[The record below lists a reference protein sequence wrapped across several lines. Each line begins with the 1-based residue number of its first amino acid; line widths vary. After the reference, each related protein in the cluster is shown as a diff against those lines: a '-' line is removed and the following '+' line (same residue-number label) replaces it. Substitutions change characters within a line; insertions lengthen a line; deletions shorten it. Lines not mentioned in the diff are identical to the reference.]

1 MSGKWNNDQAYY
13 LCRYP
18 AEYALANRISHPKNV
33 YLREV
38 EVLGPLDEWLA
49 EKFGPASIDTTLSEL
64 AERAALP
71 EDPGTLA
78 QAEAARKKITE
89 YDAEISQY
97 RESLKAG
104 ADPAVVG
111 PWIAETQ
118 AKKVAAQAQIRATTG
133 RRQMNRDEIA
143 AVVTA
148 FGDLVQVVHE
158 ADAADK
164 ADIYAQLGI
173 TLTYRPDSQLV
184 EATVKPGLNM
194 RKGFVSEGGLEPPR
208 RGNFPG
214 LGKFHVTRI
223 QDQTPVFKYFVR
235 TPLPA

>member
-18 AEYALANRISHPKNV
+18 AEYALANRPSHSKNV

-38 EVLGPLDEWLA
+38 EVLGPLDDWLA
-49 EKFGPASIDTTLSEL
+49 EKSGPASIDATLSEL
-64 AERAALP
+64 AGRAALL
-71 EDPGTLA
+71 EDPGALA
-78 QAEAARKKITE
+78 QAEAVRAKIAE

-104 ADPAVVG
+104 GDPAVVG

-118 AKKVAAQAQIRATTG
+118 ARKVAAQAQIRAATG
-133 RRQMNRDEIA
+133 RRQMSRDEIA

-173 TLTYRPDSQLV
+173 TLTYRPDRQLV

-194 RKGFVSEGGLEPPR
+194 RKGFVSEG
-208 RGNFPG
+208 
-214 LGKFHVTRI
+214 T
-223 QDQTPVFKYFVR
+223 
-235 TPLPA
+235 